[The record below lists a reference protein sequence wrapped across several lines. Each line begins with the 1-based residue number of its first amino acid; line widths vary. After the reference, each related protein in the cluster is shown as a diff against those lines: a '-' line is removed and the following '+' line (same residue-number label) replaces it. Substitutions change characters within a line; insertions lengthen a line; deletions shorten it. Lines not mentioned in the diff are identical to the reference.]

1 MQVLMS
7 NKTYDVLKWV
17 CLVALPA
24 LSALYAVVARAWGWP
39 HTAEIILTIDA
50 VGVFIGALI
59 GVSSAQYKRAHDV
72 GR

>member
-59 GVSSAQYKRAHDV
+59 GVSSAQYKRAHDD